1 MELMSLQKKSV
12 LVTGASRGLG
22 RALLAEFARAGARVV
37 GVARDRDAIEQV
49 AAELR
54 AQGHVAHGLAADLG
68 EKADTY
74 PIAGAAAALIG
85 PIDVLVHNASWLG
98 PTPLKLLL
106 DTSCEDF
113 ARVLEV
119 NLLGPFRLSKAIAG
133 NMLLRGEGLVVHISS
148 DAATSAYPSWGAYG
162 VSKAALDHLSRSW
175 AAELAGTGVRFVSID
190 PGEMDTA
197 MHAATLPDADP
208 ATLARPEEIAARIVG
223 SLARGALESGSRR
236 EAARLEVA

>member
-1 MELMSLQKKSV
+1 MSFRDKSV

-22 RALLAEFARAGARVV
+22 RALLGEFARAGARVV

-54 AQGHVAHGLAADLG
+54 ARGHVAHGLAADLG
-68 EKADTY
+68 EKRDIH
-74 PIAGAAAALIG
+74 PIAGSAAALVG
-85 PIDVLVHNASWLG
+85 PIDVLVHNASSLG
-98 PTPLKLLL
+98 STPLPLLL

-133 NMLLRGEGLVVHISS
+133 NMLLRGQGLVLHISS
-148 DAATSAYPSWGAYG
+148 DAATSAYPRWGAYG
-162 VSKAALDHLSRSW
+162 VSKAALDHLSRTW
-175 AAELAGTGVRFVSID
+175 AAELSGSGVSFLAID

-197 MHAATLPDADP
+197 MHAAALPEADP
-208 ATLARPEEIAARIVG
+208 TSLARPEAVAARIVRW
-223 SLARGALESGSRR
+223 LARAAPESGTRHAAGQL
-236 EAARLEVA
+236 EAS